1 MKKTIFLIF
10 LTLLFITGCTSK
22 LTFNKKEITSI
33 RDNQITVLKTDYD
46 DILKYIEQLS
56 LSKREI
62 NVKNDNT
69 LTITT
74 KDNIHIFQISNDN
87 KIKYQVGT
95 DIFYSNNQ
103 KTIKKL
109 RTSLHNLS
117 KTYQNKNYYTIS
129 ELTKYKE
136 NENDLFV
143 KIDNVTQYF
152 SLISQ
157 QPLISLQV
165 HKVEYQNGSYHDID
179 LIYETKNIPSKK
191 QIIFRMNP
199 RKDYFNYRISFT
211 NKYGM
216 FTSIIPSYDN
226 EQETGNLTY
235 IINHQYKAI

>member
-22 LTFNKKEITSI
+22 LTFNKKDITSI

-95 DIFYSNNQ
+95 DIFYSNNK

-109 RTSLHNLS
+109 RT
-117 KTYQNKNYYTIS
+117 
-129 ELTKYKE
+129 
-136 NENDLFV
+136 
-143 KIDNVTQYF
+143 
-152 SLISQ
+152 
-157 QPLISLQV
+157 
-165 HKVEYQNGSYHDID
+165 
-179 LIYETKNIPSKK
+179 
-191 QIIFRMNP
+191 
-199 RKDYFNYRISFT
+199 
-211 NKYGM
+211 
-216 FTSIIPSYDN
+216 
-226 EQETGNLTY
+226 
-235 IINHQYKAI
+235 